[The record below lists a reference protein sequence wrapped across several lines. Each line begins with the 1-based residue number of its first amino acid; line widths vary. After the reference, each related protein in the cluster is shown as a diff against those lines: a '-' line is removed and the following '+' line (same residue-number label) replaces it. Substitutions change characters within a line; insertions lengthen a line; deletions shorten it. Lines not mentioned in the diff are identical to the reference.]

1 MRVVRGSRYILY
13 IWSKE
18 VWKSKFRQYG
28 EMKKQSAGRRVRREK
43 IRRKKM
49 QVREKSRKV
58 AKGFRISQHKRSES
72 QQTATNRV
80 THLTTGQPL
89 AKEGCTKQD
98 PGAFACLYST
108 CLHLHDPEKTYH
120 TFAHQHARK
129 ELGCQAKTVVLL
141 PHPAGHGHGS
151 HAPTL
156 RWTGWLGCLTW
167 WSIKSD
173 FIKIRI
179 HPVTIFD
186 SITAGNDI
194 KHWHGIRRFHG
205 MVWNWCVCVWINDI
219 NAFTRLYRQYSLI
232 THNTW

>member
-1 MRVVRGSRYILY
+1 MHTAPYHVKLPSQLHVGFDSLSIALTCHGAA
-13 IWSKE
+13 E
-18 VWKSKFRQYG
+18 C
-28 EMKKQSAGRRVRREK
+28 
-43 IRRKKM
+43 
-49 QVREKSRKV
+49 
-58 AKGFRISQHKRSES
+58 FRISQHKRSES

-98 PGAFACLYST
+98 PGSLACLYTT

>member
-1 MRVVRGSRYILY
+1 MHTAPYHVKLPSQLHAGFDHCQLHWRVMVQLNVSEFLNIKGLNHNKQQQIESRISPLANH
-13 IWSKE
+13 SL
-18 VWKSKFRQYG
+18 
-28 EMKKQSAGRRVRREK
+28 
-43 IRRKKM
+43 
-49 QVREKSRKV
+49 RKV
-58 AKGFRISQHKRSES
+58 AQNKTLVLLH
-72 QQTATNRV
+72 V
-80 THLTTGQPL
+80 
-89 AKEGCTKQD
+89 
-98 PGAFACLYST
+98 LYTT

-186 SITAGNDI
+186 SITAWNDI